1 MLPDRDHMRDIF
13 RNAMDRITNTRRIRK
28 GLNLYLSEY
37 IYCIPRLSK
46 DLAMNFRHNVPQ
58 FFIEKNRIT
67 GRLQIL
73 DTNIFIPHVHL
84 TGRFN
89 TSNERLNEPFLSEIR
104 CNSRFREKGY

>member
-1 MLPDRDHMRDIF
+1 MLPVQDHMRDIF

-28 GLNLYLSEY
+28 GLNLYLPGDN
-37 IYCIPRLSK
+37 YCNSRLSE
-46 DLAMNFRHNVPQ
+46 DLAGDFGHTVSQ
-58 FFIEKNRIT
+58 FFVEKNRIA
-67 GRLQIL
+67 GRLQIQNPNL
-73 DTNIFIPHVHL
+73 FILPVRL